1 MAARGI
7 DHLVLAVRDLDAA
20 RGFYEG
26 LGFLTT
32 PVARHPWGTQ
42 NSLVQFDGA
51 FLELLTVAD
60 PMLIEE
66 PDAGR
71 FSFGAFNRD
80 ALARREGMT
89 MLVLDSA
96 DEAADRADFLARGL
110 PVFEPFRFERIARRP
125 DGGERTVAFSLT
137 FTASQAMADI
147 GFFTCRQ
154 HFPENF
160 WTPAYQAHPNG
171 ISGIEAVVIAAED
184 PAAAAPFLAAFV
196 GTDTMRTVE
205 GGVSVQTA
213 RGRIDVLSAAAI
225 ARRWGEGLAAADT
238 NAPRLAA
245 LVFAGGHGA
254 GARIIPASEAHGV
267 GLVLPA

>member
-7 DHLVLAVRDLDAA
+7 DHLVLAVRDLAAA
-20 RGFYEG
+20 RRFYEG

-51 FLELLTVAD
+51 FLELLSVAD
-60 PMLIEE
+60 PALIEE
-66 PDAGR
+66 PASGR
-71 FSFGAFNRD
+71 FSFGAFNCD

-96 DEAADRADFLARGL
+96 DEAADRADFIARGL

-125 DGGERTVAFSLT
+125 DGSERTVAFSLT
-137 FTASQAMADI
+137 FTASPAMTDV

-160 WTPAYQAHPNG
+160 WNPAYQAHPNG
-171 ISGIEAVVIAAED
+171 VSGIEAVVMAAAD
-184 PAAAAPFLAAFV
+184 PAAAAPCLVDFV
-196 GTDTMRTVE
+196 GAEAATAVD
-205 GGVSVQTA
+205 GGVSVQSA
-213 RGRIDVLSAAAI
+213 RGRIDVLTPEAI
-225 ARRWGEGLAAADT
+225 ARRWGGGLLAADA
-238 NAPRLAA
+238 NGPHLAA
-245 LVFAGGHGA
+245 LVFSGGA
-254 GARIIPASEAHGV
+254 GSGRRVVPASQAHGV